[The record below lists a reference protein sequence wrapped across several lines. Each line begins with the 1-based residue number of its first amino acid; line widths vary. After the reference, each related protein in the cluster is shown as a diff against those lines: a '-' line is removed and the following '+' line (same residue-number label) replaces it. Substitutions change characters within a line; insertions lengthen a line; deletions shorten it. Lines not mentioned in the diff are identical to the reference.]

1 MGTTNKFEGY
11 ERAENEI
18 PKGRRKKLKVTKS
31 MKRTQ
36 EIYLQR
42 LVVLEDK
49 DRPAAT
55 SLKKKRKRRNNRKE
69 S

>member
-1 MGTTNKFEGY
+1 M
-11 ERAENEI
+11 EI

-49 DRPAAT
+49 DRGAINTA
-55 SLKKKRKRRNNRKE
+55 LKKRRKKKRKTSE
-69 S
+69 EYQFP